1 MNRLARILFVLLA
14 SAIAALSSA
23 APFDGRAFD
32 AAQAAG
38 TPVLV
43 EVHAD
48 WCPTCA
54 KQKPVIAELLSR
66 PDLKGFQVFTIDF
79 DSQKELLK
87 RFGVRIQSTLIVY
100 KGRQEAG
107 RSTGETDKQ
116 KIAALL
122 QKAL

>member
-1 MNRLARILFVLLA
+1 MNHLARILVIALA
-14 SAIAALSSA
+14 LTVAAIANA
-23 APFDGRAFD
+23 APFETRAFE

-38 TPVLV
+38 KPVLV

-54 KQKPVIAELLSR
+54 RQKPAIGELLSR
-66 PDLKGFQVFTIDF
+66 QDMKDYQVFTVDF
-79 DSQKELLK
+79 DSQKALLK
-87 RFGVRIQSTLIVY
+87 RFGVQRQSTLIVY
-100 KGRQEAG
+100 KGKQEVG

-122 QKAL
+122 EKAL

>member
-1 MNRLARILFVLLA
+1 MKRLLHILFVLLA
-14 SAIAALSSA
+14 LTVAAMA
-23 APFDGRAFD
+23 NAEPFDGRAFET
-32 AAQAAG
+32 AQAAG
-38 TPVLV
+38 KLVLV

-66 PDLKGFQVFTIDF
+66 PDLKRYQVFTIDF

-87 RFGVRIQSTLIVY
+87 PFGVQRQSTLIVY
-100 KGRQEAG
+100 KGRQEVG

-122 QKAL
+122 EKAI

>member
-1 MNRLARILFVLLA
+1 VKRLARILFTLLA
-14 SAIAALSSA
+14 LAIAASSSA
-23 APFDGRAFD
+23 APFDSRAFET
-32 AAQAAG
+32 AQAVG
-38 TPVLV
+38 KPVLL

-54 KQKPVIAELLSR
+54 KQRPVIAELLSR
-66 PDLKGFQVFTIDF
+66 PDLKEYQVFTIDF
-79 DSQKELLK
+79 DSQKALLK
-87 RFGVRIQSTLIVY
+87 RFGVQRQSTLIVY

-122 QKAL
+122 EKAL